1 MHTLILAA
9 GRGSR
14 FGGGLKQL
22 ALIDGQSMAQRA
34 INLAQAITPE
44 QVTVV
49 LGYEHEQINAQIELA
64 RTMVNPHWQEG
75 ISSSITLGVASLP
88 ESASAVLIYLCDQVA
103 ITAADLKVLCE
114 AYEASISDES
124 SPIICAAYAGSL
136 GVPAIFPRAYF
147 SQLIALEGDRG
158 AKHLLNSNPVR
169 SLSMEA
175 AATDIDTY
183 LQWVDFTERSIIAE
197 PDIEKSNILKL

>member
-14 FGGGLKQL
+14 FGGGIKQL
-22 ALIDGQSMAQRA
+22 ALIDGQSMVQRA
-34 INLAQAITPE
+34 VSLAQAITPE

-49 LGYEHEQINAQIELA
+49 LGYEHEQINAQIELVH
-64 RTMVNPHWQEG
+64 TMVNPHWQEG
-75 ISSSITLGVASLP
+75 IGSSIALGVASLP
-88 ESASAVLIYLCDQVA
+88 TSASAVLIYLCDQVA
-103 ITAADLKVLCE
+103 ITAADLKALRD
-114 AYEASISDES
+114 AYEASINDQS
-124 SPIICAAYAGSL
+124 SPIICAAYAGGL